1 MSKPEYHVYRCDAEN
16 ESPDTRDNLV
26 TTKSIDE
33 AKSFFEQQ
41 TMRDGLVGNKYV
53 IEVSARGNTAVL
65 ESKTIE
71 GTLAERAWSYGSAN
85 HSDISD
91 EKAKFIDTICTLH
104 EAGFSAGEI
113 AEITGKTLR
122 VIQYNLQKLKAAGKI
137 KPHGPGRPLENTVRD
152 KKPVLIQLYADS
164 YDYLMDRFGNITNVV
179 NDLIDKYRK
188 ELEESDES

>member
-16 ESPDTRDNLV
+16 DSPDTRNNLV
-26 TTKSIDE
+26 TTKSLDE
-33 AKSFFEQQ
+33 AKRVFEHQ
-41 TMRDGLVGNKYV
+41 TMGDGLVGNKYV

-71 GTLAERAWSYGSAN
+71 TTLAERAWSYGVDN
-85 HSDISD
+85 HSDENA
-91 EKAKFIDTICTLH
+91 EKAKLINTICKLH

-164 YDYLMDRFGNITNVV
+164 YDYLMERFGNITNVV

-188 ELEESDES
+188 ELEESGEG

>member
-16 ESPDTRDNLV
+16 DSPDTRDNLV
-26 TTKSIDE
+26 TTKSLDE
-33 AKSFFEQQ
+33 AKRVFAHQ

-71 GTLAERAWSYGSAN
+71 TTLAESAWSYGVDN
-85 HSDISD
+85 HSDENA
-91 EKAKFIDTICTLH
+91 EKAKLINTICTLH
-104 EAGFSAGEI
+104 ESGFSAGEI

-122 VIQYNLQKLKAAGKI
+122 VIQYNLQKLKAAGKVR
-137 KPHGPGRPLENTVRD
+137 PHGPGRPLENTVRD

-164 YDYLMDRFGNITNVV
+164 YDYLMERFGNITNVV

-188 ELEESDES
+188 ELEENDEG

>member
-16 ESPDTRDNLV
+16 DSPDTRDNLV
-26 TTKSIDE
+26 TTKSLDE
-33 AKSFFEQQ
+33 AKRVFAHQ
-41 TMRDGLVGNKYV
+41 TMRYGLVGNKYV

-71 GTLAERAWSYGSAN
+71 TTLAESAWSYGVDN
-85 HSDISD
+85 HSD
-91 EKAKFIDTICTLH
+91 EKAEKAKLINTICTLH

-164 YDYLMDRFGNITNVV
+164 YDYLIERFGNITNVV

-188 ELEESDES
+188 ELEENDEG